1 MKKISDG
8 RKAFGM
14 DETGRHEGGR
24 LITREEMEA
33 WDMHS
38 IAEANAA
45 IRAGRMPG
53 PLIDG
58 YTSGPIARTWHL

>member
-1 MKKISDG
+1 MKKVSDG
-8 RKAFGM
+8 RHAFEM
-14 DETGRHEGGR
+14 DEDGRHLGGR

-33 WDMHS
+33 WNVHS

-45 IRAGRMPG
+45 IRAGKMPG

-58 YTSGPIARTWHL
+58 YTSGPIERTWRL